1 MANNENEESKT
12 PDKDISDEQ
21 ENQVNI
27 KLDDVSTIKEDDFEK
42 NKEEFMKKTKK
53 NPLKKILL
61 ILVGFL
67 VSLLIIGLILYFTGF
82 FEQKIEEPAKIE
94 NNVQSTTQEQPVVE
108 EYKFDL
114 KDINS
119 KKLNDQLASLTNK
132 NLNEEKQ
139 EELERIENEKKL
151 IDEEKRREEEALK
164 IHEENLLKEQE
175 ALKEKKAELEKEK
188 AELEL
193 LRQEAL
199 RIKAE
204 LQANQNSS
212 IDSNNETENKEE
224 SKDEVVENENIVKES
239 TNTLEKENK
248 VNENNGFLKFINV
261 AKIKGVLYKKYLDSV
276 IDINPNVILCRDDKN
291 RIELY
296 YGPFN
301 SDNERTELLNRL
313 IDNGFE
319 QAYELEFTKEEFDN
333 RCNY

>member
-1 MANNENEESKT
+1 MANDRNQENEEYKT
-12 PDKDISDEQ
+12 PNKDISDEQ
-21 ENQVNI
+21 EEQINIQLEDDSSKKVN
-27 KLDDVSTIKEDDFEK
+27 DFEK
-42 NKEEFMKKTKK
+42 NKEEFIKKTKK

-61 ILVGFL
+61 ILVAFL
-67 VSLLIIGLILYFTGF
+67 VSLLLIGVILYFTGF
-82 FEQKIEEPAKIE
+82 FEQKIQEPINTE
-94 NNVQSTTQEQPVVE
+94 NNIQVTPQEQPIVE

-119 KKLNDQLASLTNK
+119 KKLNEQLASLTNK

-151 IDEEKRREEEALK
+151 IDEEKKKEEEALK

-175 ALKEKKAELEKEK
+175 ALKEKKAELEREK
-188 AELEL
+188 AELEI

-199 RIKAE
+199 KIKSE
-204 LQANQNSS
+204 LQANQNNDNLNENTN
-212 IDSNNETENKEE
+212 IEIQNNTIEA
-224 SKDEVVENENIVKES
+224 KDEIENI
-239 TNTLEKENK
+239 EKDN
-248 VNENNGFLKFINV
+248 NINRNNGFLKFINI
-261 AKIKGVLYKKYLDSV
+261 AKIKGVLYKKYLDDVISV
-276 IDINPNVILCRDDKN
+276 NANVILCRDDKN

-301 SDNERTELLNRL
+301 SDNERTELLNKL

>member
-12 PDKDISDEQ
+12 PNKETSDEQ
-21 ENQVNI
+21 EGQVNI
-27 KLDDVSTIKEDDFEK
+27 KLDNDSTIKDDDFEK
-42 NKEEFMKKTKK
+42 NKEEFIKKTKK

-61 ILVGFL
+61 ILVAFL
-67 VSLLIIGLILYFTGF
+67 VSLLLIGVILYFTGF
-82 FEQKIEEPAKIE
+82 FEQKTQEPINTETNPQMTA
-94 NNVQSTTQEQPVVE
+94 QEQPVVE

-119 KKLNDQLASLTNK
+119 KKLNDQLAALTNK

-139 EELERIENEKKL
+139 EELEKIENEKRL
-151 IDEEKRREEEALK
+151 IDEEKKREEEALK

-193 LRQEAL
+193 LREEAL
-199 RIKAE
+199 KIKAE
-204 LQANQNSS
+204 LQVNQNSS
-212 IDSNNETENKEE
+212 VDSNIEIENDKAET
-224 SKDEVVENENIVKES
+224 KDEKDEIENTDKIETPNS
-239 TNTLEKENK
+239 NQSQ
-248 VNENNGFLKFINV
+248 NNGFLKFINV

-276 IDINPNVILCRDDKN
+276 VAINPNVILCRDDKN

>member
-12 PDKDISDEQ
+12 PDKDISEEQ
-21 ENQVNI
+21 ENQINI
-27 KLDDVSTIKEDDFEK
+27 KLDDESTTKEDEFEK

-61 ILVGFL
+61 ILVAFL
-67 VSLLIIGLILYFTGF
+67 ISLLLIGLILYFTGF
-82 FEQKIEEPAKIE
+82 FEQKNEEAAKIE
-94 NNVQSTTQEQPVVE
+94 NNTQATTQTQPVVE

-151 IDEEKRREEEALK
+151 IDEEKKREEEALK
-164 IHEENLLKEQE
+164 AHEENLLKEQE

-199 RIKAE
+199 KIKSE

-212 IDSNNETENKEE
+212 VDLNNELQNQNNEE
-224 SKDEVVENENIVKES
+224 PKPDIIENENI
-239 TNTLEKENK
+239 EKENK
-248 VNENNGFLKFINV
+248 INENNGFLKFINV

-276 IDINPNVILCRDDKN
+276 VAINPNVILCRDDKN

-301 SDNERTELLNRL
+301 SDNERTELLNKL
-313 IDNGFE
+313 IDNNFE
-319 QAYELEFTKEEFDN
+319 QAYELEFTQEEFNN